1 MPPAAS
7 LALSASASIRCL
19 YSAVK
24 LRRLALAT
32 TSGLGRSAIPR
43 SPTVALRSSSLRS
56 ASLRSTDMA
65 GEDVFV
71 FFMLNFLPVL
81 LCNQWYEKCL
91 SYIGTEGCRRVGHW
105 PNGALGSRS
114 RLVAKGLPTAPKR
127 LRLLRAN
134 HALLGDSSGQ
144 HPGSPIC
151 CLSGRFGPPFTA
163 RRCPNSVHSST
174 QRNEAARAPASLGYV
189 KGQYR

>member
-91 SYIGTEGCRRVGHW
+91 SYIGTEGRRPASQRCGICSDVPADGECDQQRECSTCRRGP
-105 PNGALGSRS
+105 PNRRDTERS
-114 RLVAKGLPTAPKR
+114 QFCSGCAH
-127 LRLLRAN
+127 RA
-134 HALLGDSSGQ
+134 GFVCQ
-144 HPGSPIC
+144 RV
-151 CLSGRFGPPFTA
+151 RFGFWI
-163 RRCPNSVHSST
+163 
-174 QRNEAARAPASLGYV
+174 
-189 KGQYR
+189 KGSIEWVSRH

>member
-91 SYIGTEGCRRVGHW
+91 SYIGTEGFPDAFEFLR
-105 PNGALGSRS
+105 PPPYLRS
-114 RLVAKGLPTAPKR
+114 RPSPR
-127 LRLLRAN
+127 E
-134 HALLGDSSGQ
+134 D
-144 HPGSPIC
+144 PGNTKT
-151 CLSGRFGPPFTA
+151 GHF
-163 RRCPNSVHSST
+163 
-174 QRNEAARAPASLGYV
+174 
-189 KGQYR
+189 